1 MSDQEKEP
9 KKASGDFGKGRGS
22 RVDFASKFEPVGP
35 LVKSKLNVKA
45 LVPNHLRE
53 VEKSENRSVA
63 SVSKPQL
70 RKYAVR
76 KPVGKVVFAH

>member
-45 LVPNHLRE
+45 LVSNHLRE

-63 SVSKPQL
+63 
-70 RKYAVR
+70 
-76 KPVGKVVFAH
+76 